1 MHESVVKVRKVFT
14 LHLSEVD
21 QNDPVGVR
29 QLDESSSVDNFCVT
43 VCIFN
48 SPFHVESKGPAKRA
62 QYPYPQ
68 PTQEYTPLQ
77 LRNQL
82 VRFLFIPCIGQ
93 LGYRLKVSVVEHGGW
108 MSKTVRGNEREK
120 NNF

>member
-62 QYPYPQ
+62 QLSPSTTDAGVHTLATGKPVGSL
-68 PTQEYTPLQ
+68 PVHPS
-77 LRNQL
+77 
-82 VRFLFIPCIGQ
+82 
-93 LGYRLKVSVVEHGGW
+93 YRLTG
-108 MSKTVRGNEREK
+108 VRVGSFGSRT
-120 NNF
+120 

>member
-29 QLDESSSVDNFCVT
+29 QLNESSFVDNFRYCFT
-43 VCIFN
+43 VCIVY

-62 QYPYPQ
+62 QISLPATDAGVHTLATEKSVGSLP
-68 PTQEYTPLQ
+68 
-77 LRNQL
+77 
-82 VRFLFIPCIGQ
+82 VHSS
-93 LGYRLKVSVVEHGGW
+93 YRSTGVQVESFGSRTW
-108 MSKTVRGNEREK
+108 WLDE
-120 NNF
+120 